1 MLQANTRSIRLYFMP
16 TIIIII
22 YWNTLKIQIRE
33 NWNPIT
39 VFSQCTVHLLPVRSL
54 SLTFTLVLRGFL
66 SLSLHLRL
74 LPPTQSTRRAL
85 SFIEYII
92 SFSISIII
100 ASNNG
105 NNDDDDVAEAAITT
119 SSVFRSWRWLSR
131 YPFGKISWPIPFDY
145 RTLLLR
151 CCCYCSPDWRTSG
164 LTDWR
169 HSPGRALFS
178 GLRSSI
184 NCLARKSIIDIGF
197 ALMIIAANWV
207 SGMCDGAHCLWH
219 CLTCSA
225 SLLTL
230 PLSSTLCLSFYLSDL
245 PAP

>member
-1 MLQANTRSIRLYFMP
+1 MSSRRPSPLGVLYRSSS
-16 TIIIII
+16 
-22 YWNTLKIQIRE
+22 TL
-33 NWNPIT
+33 
-39 VFSQCTVHLLPVRSL
+39 S
-54 SLTFTLVLRGFL
+54 
-66 SLSLHLRL
+66 
-74 LPPTQSTRRAL
+74 
-85 SFIEYII
+85 
-92 SFSISIII
+92 
-100 ASNNG
+100 ASASASSSPATTATTTTTTS
-105 NNDDDDVAEAAITT
+105 AEAAITT

-207 SGMCDGAHCLWH
+207 SGVCDGAHCLWH

-230 PLSSTLCLSFYLSDL
+230 PLSSSLCLSFYLSDL